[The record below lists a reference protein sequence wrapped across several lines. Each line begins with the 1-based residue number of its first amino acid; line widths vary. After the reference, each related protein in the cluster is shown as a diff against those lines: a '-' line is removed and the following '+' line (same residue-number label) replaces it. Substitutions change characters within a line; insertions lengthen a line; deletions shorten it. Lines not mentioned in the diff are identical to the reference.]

1 MNLSP
6 EHLQKILQA
15 SISPVALIS
24 GVGLLILSMTNRF
37 ARVTDRLRELS
48 ETASENTRHASQSR
62 IFLRRARLLR
72 TSISCSVASVLGAS
86 VMVLLLFFA
95 TLFGAP
101 VRELALVI
109 FGVSLVLLIVSLIY
123 FLLDMNLSLRA
134 IEEHIG
140 EK

>member
-1 MNLSP
+1 
-6 EHLQKILQA
+6 
-15 SISPVALIS
+15 
-24 GVGLLILSMTNRF
+24 
-37 ARVTDRLRELS
+37 
-48 ETASENTRHASQSR
+48 
-62 IFLRRARLLR
+62 
-72 TSISCSVASVLGAS
+72 
-86 VMVLLLFFA
+86 MVLLLFFA